1 MQAITPFHLSSPFF
15 TARHFPLPY
24 FSLAAV
30 FCKMQSNCSR
40 VLRAGGAGLRR
51 CIMEQGILK
60 ITYSS
65 GKASEEPYG
74 TPVSVLLD
82 NFEEEQN
89 KILAVRINN
98 ELCPLDHPLEYNAHL
113 EPVMLGSK
121 DGMGV
126 YRRSLCLLLAA
137 AAHRLFPNAR
147 LLVGHSLDYGYY
159 YTLESGKALK
169 LSEIKELE
177 KEMRRL
183 VAENIAISTKLISY
197 AEAATLFEELGL
209 TETREQLN
217 YISSPS
223 IRINTLGNFSD
234 MYFGPLVL
242 STGILKVFEL
252 MQYKEG
258 FLMRFPRSSQPD
270 RLTKFEDQPKLF
282 EIYKRYKA
290 WGKQLGV
297 MSAASLNRLIN
308 SRQADE
314 FIDITETLQ
323 EKCIADIADQ
333 IAERKTVRVV
343 LIAGPS
349 SSGKTTTSKKLAL
362 ELQAIGYR
370 PKVISLDNYYVGR
383 SRNPLGADGKPDYE
397 CLEALDIDL
406 LNRNLV
412 DLFAGK
418 EVCVPSY
425 DFKDGVPFFEEK
437 NKITLAEND
446 ILIMEGIHGLNDKL
460 TPLIPHESKFKIY
473 LSALTQLNLDDHN
486 RISTSDNRLIR
497 RIVRDA
503 RFRSKSATET
513 IGMWNNVR
521 KGEEMHIFPFQ
532 NNADAILNTALD
544 YELSVLKIYAEP
556 LLRCVTPLQKEYA
569 EACRLLSFI
578 NNFSPIDPSAVPARS
593 IIREFIGG
601 SAFKY

>member
-1 MQAITPFHLSSPFF
+1 
-15 TARHFPLPY
+15 
-24 FSLAAV
+24 
-30 FCKMQSNCSR
+30 
-40 VLRAGGAGLRR
+40 
-51 CIMEQGILK
+51 MEQSILK
-60 ITYSS
+60 IKYPS
-65 GKASEEPYG
+65 GKVGEEPYG

-82 NFEEEQN
+82 NFSEPQD

-98 ELCPLDHPLEYNAHL
+98 ELCPLDKPLEYNAYL
-113 EPVMLGSK
+113 EPVLLGSK

-137 AAHRLFPNAR
+137 AAHNLFPNAR
-147 LLVGHSLDYGYY
+147 LLVGHSLGYGYY
-159 YTLESGKALK
+159 YTLESGKPLK
-169 LSEIKELE
+169 DSEIKTLE
-177 KEMRRL
+177 AEMRRL
-183 VAENIAISTKLISY
+183 VAEDIPIATKFIAY
-197 AEAATLFEELGL
+197 EEAAELFEKLRL
-209 TETREQLN
+209 SETREQLN
-217 YISSPS
+217 YIATPS
-223 IRINTLGNFSD
+223 VRINTLGDFSD

-242 STGILKVFEL
+242 STGILKVFAL

-258 FLMRFPRSSQPD
+258 FLLRFPKSGTPE
-270 RLTKFEDQPKLF
+270 RLPKFEDQPKLF
-282 EIYKRYKA
+282 EIYRRYKS

-308 SRQADE
+308 NRKADE

-333 IAERKTVRVV
+333 IAESKKVRVV

-370 PKVISLDNYYVGR
+370 PKVISLDSYYVGR
-383 SRNPLGADGKPDYE
+383 ARNPIGADGKPDYE
-397 CLEALDIDL
+397 CLEALDIQL
-406 LNRNLV
+406 LNKNLIE
-412 DLFAGK
+412 LFEGK
-418 EVCVPSY
+418 EVNIPSY
-425 DFKDGVPFFEEK
+425 DFVDGVQFFEDK
-437 NKITLAEND
+437 NKMTLSEND

-460 TPLIPHESKFKIY
+460 TPLIPHELKFKIY

-503 RFRSKSATET
+503 RFRSKNAAGT
-513 IGMWNNVR
+513 IGMWNSVR
-521 KGEEMHIFPFQ
+521 HGEEMHIFPFQ

-556 LLRCVTPLQKEYA
+556 LLRCVTPLQKEYS
-569 EACRLLSFI
+569 ESCRLLSFLD
-578 NNFSPIDPSAVPARS
+578 NFSPIAPTAVPARS